1 MLEPSA
7 SEKFKIECCV
17 NPVTGLFPKVRVL
30 SLEPV
35 FPPDA
40 ANGRSIHVYELVRN
54 LAGQGHQVHIFST
67 WAGGD
72 LSAPGITCSPISARN
87 IPFLYLQY
95 IVTILY
101 LSLFKRYDVVYTRNT
116 LFGVL
121 GAFFFK
127 TLRRTKLVCEVNGIA
142 DDEFDLEWSRNLTA
156 GSQETPKSSIRDR
169 MNRQFAKFS
178 ERYIVDKADAVV
190 AVTEG
195 IKTYLV
201 DRYGL
206 PEMQVSVIANGAN
219 TDIFSPRD
227 RHEARCLLGLP
238 VEDRYVCFVGN
249 FAPWQGVE
257 YLIQA
262 VPEIV
267 SRYPCVRI
275 LLVGDGA
282 MRQAWAALADSVGA
296 LSHIRFTGAVPY
308 EDVVLYIG
316 ASDICVAPFISRRN
330 ERIGLS
336 PLKIYEYL
344 ACGRPVVASRI
355 NGITELLT
363 RSGGGIA
370 VAPEDPRELA
380 GAVLHLLSNESLQR
394 KMGCSG
400 CAYVTANHTWEKVA
414 ANVAGILANSTNG
427 VPLPLDA
434 GDMRQGGSNE

>member
-1 MLEPSA
+1 M
-7 SEKFKIECCV
+7 
-17 NPVTGLFPKVRVL
+17 TGLFLKVRVL

-40 ANGRSIHVYELVRN
+40 ANGRSVHVYELVRN

-67 WAGGD
+67 WAGGG
-72 LSAPGITCSPISARN
+72 LSAPKITCSRISARN
-87 IPFLYLQY
+87 TPLLYLQY
-95 IVTILY
+95 LGTILY
-101 LSLFKRYDVVYTRNT
+101 LSLFKRYDAVYTRNT
-116 LFGVL
+116 PFGVL

-127 TLRRTKLVCEVNGIA
+127 TLRGTRLVCEVNGIA
-142 DDEFDLEWSRNLTA
+142 DDEFDLEWNRDCTTGSRKV
-156 GSQETPKSSIRDR
+156 QRSSIRDR
-169 MNRQFAKFS
+169 MNRLLAKFS
-178 ERYIVDKADAVV
+178 ERYIVGKADAVV

-195 IKTYLV
+195 IKTYLI

-206 PEMQVSVIANGAN
+206 PEARVSVIANGAN
-219 TDIFSPRD
+219 TDIFFPRD
-227 RHEARCLLGLP
+227 RHEARRLLGLP

-262 VPEIV
+262 VPDII
-267 SRYPCVRI
+267 SQDPCVCI

-282 MRQAWAALADSVGA
+282 MRQAWTSLADSVGA
-296 LSHIRFTGAVPY
+296 LNHIRFTGAVPY

-344 ACGRPVVASRI
+344 ACGRPVIASRI

-380 GAVLHLLSNESLQR
+380 DAVHRLLSSESLR
-394 KMGCSG
+394 REMGYRG

-414 ANVAGILANSTNG
+414 ADVAGTLANNTNG
-427 VPLPLDA
+427 APSPLDA
-434 GDMRQGGSNE
+434 GDTRPRGQQ